1 MMDETLIKL
10 IQRSRF
16 HLKPVL
22 EVVPLL
28 PESNEELDAWVT
40 EAVEASD
47 GEAFQYVVCAALIA
61 DRPVDSRHLKRG
73 LGMFQ
78 DGKLFASAACRMT
91 GEVGEHLV
99 EAVHETAV
107 TRARNVEA
115 LLIAALWSKKHRE
128 GNLPAGLINKARMQ
142 ARELGTDHM
151 SAGMLRAILEITDD
165 ENLRTVLDQEAPLTK
180 SGDGNPVFTQM
191 VDAYEKLCGLEVRDV
206 LPQTPPQVIAGGA
219 HLRRSVGKTGRN
231 DPCPCGSGQK
241 YKRCC
246 HDKDQE
252 RLRFSSD
259 VAGKTVAEVKAEQEL
274 HLNPARLKALAAHE
288 LARLEVLKIPEKNE
302 MRETFIAELAA
313 RRLVDEAVTAFE
325 HIGCHGNS
333 RQTLWDW
340 VMRYVTDKGR
350 KDLAERM
357 MELRYGHG
365 PLPWNVRP
373 GALLLLRKDDPSAF
387 LEMLELLSKM
397 ALEDPEET
405 EEEWLCELA
414 YAVMISPMP
423 AVGILIAQRLIPII
437 SKRAG
442 VQLVDHILKTRDRM
456 GLSPQE
462 PFADLLEKR
471 FSEEVADG
479 GKDARELRIAR
490 QKLEAKAAENRKQ
503 IEELRRR
510 ERELRLLEKRQAE
523 QARPA
528 ETEADAAETEADAA
542 EVRELRE
549 KLREQQATIRQSN
562 AERAQLRR
570 ELGQAYTELKA
581 GRKEREQ
588 APAAGEHPSG
598 EEDFL
603 LPGEVESVQ
612 PPRLIEFPRRFQD
625 TLLHLPRQAGRSA
638 LILCGRLAAGDP
650 SAFSGVVRLK
660 AAPDVLRV
668 RVGQDHRMLF
678 RMLPDTLQIVD
689 LINRRD
695 LEKRIR
701 SL

>member
-1 MMDETLIKL
+1 MMDERLREL

-16 HLKPVL
+16 HVKPVL

-28 PESNEELDAWVT
+28 PETDEGLDAWVE
-40 EAVEASD
+40 EAVRASD
-47 GEAFQYVVCAALIA
+47 AEAFQYVVCAALIA
-61 DRPVDSRHLKRG
+61 GRPVDSRHLRRG

-78 DGKLFASAACRMT
+78 DGKLMLVVVWRMT
-91 GEVGEHLV
+91 GEVAEHLV
-99 EAVHETAV
+99 EAVHETSM
-107 TRARNVEA
+107 TRERNVEA

-128 GNLPAGLINKARMQ
+128 GKLPEGLINKARMQ
-142 ARELGTDHM
+142 ARELGSDHLA
-151 SAGMLRAILEITDD
+151 AGLLRGLAEITGD
-165 ENLRTVLDQEAPLTK
+165 ENLKTVLEQKAPLTK
-180 SGDGNPVFTQM
+180 QGVASEFFGKM
-191 VDAYEKLCGLEVRDV
+191 VEIYEKLCSAEVRDM
-206 LPQTPPQVIAGGA
+206 LPQAPPQVIAGGMQV
-219 HLRRSVGKTGRN
+219 RRSVERIGRN

-274 HLNPARLKALAAHE
+274 HLNLAKLKALATHE
-288 LARLEVLKIPEKNE
+288 LARLDVLKISVKNE
-302 MRETFIAELAA
+302 MRETFIAELSA

-325 HIGCHGNS
+325 HIGCHGDS
-333 RQTLWDW
+333 QQMLWDW

-357 MELRYGHG
+357 MELRYSHG
-365 PLPWNVRP
+365 PLPWSPRP
-373 GALLLLRKDDPSAF
+373 GALLLLRRDDPVAF
-387 LEMLELLSKM
+387 LEMLEMLFKQ
-397 ALEDPEET
+397 ALEDPEKT
-405 EEEWLCELA
+405 EEAWLCELA
-414 YAVMISPMP
+414 YAVMISPLP
-423 AVGILIAQRLIPII
+423 ALGILLAQRLIPII

-442 VQLVDHILKTRDRM
+442 VQMVDHILKTRDRM

-471 FSEEVADG
+471 FSEEVADE

-490 QKLEAKAAENRKQ
+490 QKLEAKAAENRQQ

-510 ERELRLLEKRQAE
+510 ERELRLLEKKQAE
-523 QARPA
+523 KARPV
-528 ETEADAAETEADAA
+528 EAEADAA

-549 KLREQQATIRQSN
+549 KLHEQQSTIRLSN

-570 ELGQAYTELKA
+570 ELGQAYAELKA
-581 GRKEREQ
+581 GRKEQEK
-588 APAAGEHPSG
+588 APAAREHLSG
-598 EEDFL
+598 EEELL
-603 LPGEVESVQ
+603 LPGEVESAQ

-625 TLLHLPRQAGRSA
+625 TMLHLPRQVVRTA
-638 LILCGRLAAGDP
+638 LTLCGRLAAGDP

-668 RVGQDHRMLF
+668 RVGLDHRMLF
-678 RMLPDTLQIVD
+678 RLLPDTLEIVD

>member
-1 MMDETLIKL
+1 MMDERLKEL

-16 HLKPVL
+16 HVKPVL

-28 PESNEELDAWVT
+28 PETDEGLDAWVE
-40 EAVEASD
+40 EAVRASD
-47 GEAFQYVVCAALIA
+47 AEAFQYVVCAALIA
-61 DRPVDSRHLKRG
+61 GRPVDSRHLRRG

-78 DGKLFASAACRMT
+78 DGKLMLVVVWRMT
-91 GEVGEHLV
+91 GEVAEHLV
-99 EAVHETAV
+99 EAVHETSM
-107 TRARNVEA
+107 TRERNVEA

-128 GNLPAGLINKARMQ
+128 GKLPEGLINKARMQ
-142 ARELGTDHM
+142 ARELGSDHLA
-151 SAGMLRAILEITDD
+151 AGLLRGLAEITGD
-165 ENLRTVLDQEAPLTK
+165 ENLKTVLEQKAPLTK
-180 SGDGNPVFTQM
+180 QGVGSEVFGQM
-191 VDAYEKLCGLEVRDV
+191 AEIYEKLCSAEVRDM
-206 LPQTPPQVIAGGA
+206 LPQAPPQVIACGMQV
-219 HLRRSVGKTGRN
+219 RRSVERIGRN

-274 HLNPARLKALAAHE
+274 HLNLAKLKALATHE
-288 LARLEVLKIPEKNE
+288 LARLDVLKISVKNE
-302 MRETFIAELAA
+302 MRETFIAELSA

-325 HIGCHGNS
+325 HIGCHGDS
-333 RQTLWDW
+333 QQMLWDW

-357 MELRYGHG
+357 MELRYSHG
-365 PLPWNVRP
+365 PLPWSPRP
-373 GALLLLRKDDPSAF
+373 GALLLLRRDDPVAF
-387 LEMLELLSKM
+387 LEMLEMLFKQ
-397 ALEDPEET
+397 ALEDPEKT
-405 EEEWLCELA
+405 EEAWLCELA
-414 YAVMISPMP
+414 YAVMISPLP
-423 AVGILIAQRLIPII
+423 ALGILLAQRLIPII

-442 VQLVDHILKTRDRM
+442 VQMVDHILKTRDRM

-471 FSEEVADG
+471 FSEEVADE

-490 QKLEAKAAENRKQ
+490 QKLEAKAAENRQQ

-510 ERELRLLEKRQAE
+510 ERELRLLEKKQAE
-523 QARPA
+523 KARPV
-528 ETEADAAETEADAA
+528 EAEADAA

-549 KLREQQATIRQSN
+549 KLHEQQSTIRLSN

-570 ELGQAYTELKA
+570 ELGQAYAELKA
-581 GRKEREQ
+581 GRKEQEK
-588 APAAGEHPSG
+588 APAAREHLSG
-598 EEDFL
+598 EEELL
-603 LPGEVESVQ
+603 LPGEVESAQ

-625 TLLHLPRQAGRSA
+625 TMLHLPRQVVRTA
-638 LILCGRLAAGDP
+638 LTLCGRLAAGDP

-668 RVGQDHRMLF
+668 RVGLDHRMLF
-678 RMLPDTLQIVD
+678 RLLPDTLEIVD

>member
-1 MMDETLIKL
+1 MMDERLREL

-16 HLKPVL
+16 HVRPVL

-28 PESNEELDAWVT
+28 PETDDGLDAWVE
-40 EAVEASD
+40 EAVRASD
-47 GEAFQYVVCAALIA
+47 AEAFQYVVCAALIA
-61 DRPVDSRHLKRG
+61 GRPVDSRHLRRG

-78 DGKLFASAACRMT
+78 DGKLMLVVVWRMT
-91 GEVGEHLV
+91 GEVAEHLV
-99 EAVHETAV
+99 EAVHETSM
-107 TRARNVEA
+107 TRERNVEA

-128 GNLPAGLINKARMQ
+128 GKLPEGLINKARMQ
-142 ARELGTDHM
+142 ARELGSDHLA
-151 SAGMLRAILEITDD
+151 AGLLRGLAEITGD
-165 ENLRTVLDQEAPLTK
+165 ENLKTVLEQKAPLTK
-180 SGDGNPVFTQM
+180 QGVGSEFFSQRVEI
-191 VDAYEKLCGLEVRDV
+191 YEKLCSAEVRDM
-206 LPQTPPQVIAGGA
+206 LPQAPPQVIACGMQV
-219 HLRRSVGKTGRN
+219 RRSVERIGRN

-274 HLNPARLKALAAHE
+274 HLNLAKLKALATHE
-288 LARLEVLKIPEKNE
+288 LARLDVLKISVKNE
-302 MRETFIAELAA
+302 MRETFIAELSA

-325 HIGCHGNS
+325 HIGCHGDS
-333 RQTLWDW
+333 QQMLWDW

-357 MELRYGHG
+357 MELRYSHG
-365 PLPWNVRP
+365 PLPWSPRP
-373 GALLLLRKDDPSAF
+373 GALLLLRRDDPVAF
-387 LEMLELLSKM
+387 LEMLEMLFKQ
-397 ALEDPEET
+397 ALEDPEKT
-405 EEEWLCELA
+405 EEAWLCELA
-414 YAVMISPMP
+414 YAVMISPLP
-423 AVGILIAQRLIPII
+423 ALGILLAQRLIPII

-442 VQLVDHILKTRDRM
+442 VQMVDHILKTRDRM

-471 FSEEVADG
+471 FSEEVADE

-490 QKLEAKAAENRKQ
+490 QKLEAKAAENRQQ

-510 ERELRLLEKRQAE
+510 ERELRLLEKKQAE
-523 QARPA
+523 KARPV
-528 ETEADAAETEADAA
+528 EAEADAA

-549 KLREQQATIRQSN
+549 KLHEQQSTIRLSN

-570 ELGQAYTELKA
+570 ELGQAYAELKA
-581 GRKEREQ
+581 GRKEQEK
-588 APAAGEHPSG
+588 APAAREHLSG
-598 EEDFL
+598 EEELL
-603 LPGEVESVQ
+603 LPGEVESAQ

-625 TLLHLPRQAGRSA
+625 TMLHLPRQVVRTA
-638 LILCGRLAAGDP
+638 LTLCGRLAAGDP

-668 RVGQDHRMLF
+668 RVGLDHRMLF
-678 RMLPDTLQIVD
+678 RLLPDTLEIVD